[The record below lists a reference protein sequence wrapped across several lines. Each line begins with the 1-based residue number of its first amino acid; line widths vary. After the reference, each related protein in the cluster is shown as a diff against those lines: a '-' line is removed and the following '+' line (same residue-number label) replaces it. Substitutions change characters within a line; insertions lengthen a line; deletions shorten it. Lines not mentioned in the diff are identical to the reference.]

1 MVDEMPDKPSRSGQF
16 QDRRAKHRSKEL
28 TNPMVVIRVSGCPQY
43 QLKVRDLSDK
53 GAGIVVRPDS
63 NFLQMVT
70 VGQEVNVRL
79 ILPREYKG
87 PSGNFRSIV
96 EHITEVQDA
105 PYKGHFIIGVSFYPL
120 GD

>member
-1 MVDEMPDKPSRSGQF
+1 MPEKTTRSAQF
-16 QDRRAKHRSKEL
+16 RDRRAKQRSKEL
-28 TNPMVVIRVSGCPQY
+28 LNPMVVVSVSGCPQY
-43 QLKVRDLSDK
+43 QLKVRDLSEK

-63 NFLQMVT
+63 NFLQMVA

-105 PYKGHFIIGVSFYPL
+105 PYKGHLIVGVSFYPL
-120 GD
+120 GG